1 MFDSLS
7 LGNSGLGAMDRIICI
22 LERGTL
28 ITKFY
33 TRKKPEPKFLIL
45 RRETRQVSCSVFGY

>member
-7 LGNSGLGAMDRIICI
+7 LGANSGLGAMDRIICI

-33 TRKKPEPKFLIL
+33 TRKKPEPKFLTL
-45 RRETRQVSCSVFGY
+45 RRETRQVGTLFA